1 MFFCSSVEKTK
12 HSQTK
17 TATPTEKQPTSH
29 ISGSP
34 HRGGDVRTDRG
45 GLWGL
50 NFMSIKI
57 KAIERNVA
65 FEKGTE
71 KWAFVMQPELYSR
84 LNEQKVVQE
93 AALRSGIGKGA
104 ISAAWE
110 AIGDVIRA
118 WATEGH
124 SVAVPGLGTMRFGVR
139 SNSVEKVEDVNST
152 LITSRRVIF
161 TPSTEIKQELAKTAI
176 SITCYDRNGNVIK
189 QVTSDD
195 DGNVDNGEEPDP
207 TPSNPTPS
215 DPDTGG
221 EDDDDEGGL
230 AG

>member
-1 MFFCSSVEKTK
+1 MSIGVAVRGV
-12 HSQTK
+12 Q
-17 TATPTEKQPTSH
+17 
-29 ISGSP
+29 SP
-34 HRGGDVRTDRG
+34 ARRRSDVRTDRG

-139 SNSVEKVEDVNST
+139 SNSVEKVEDVNSA

-161 TPSTEIKQELAKTAI
+161 TPSTEIKDELAKTAI

-207 TPSNPTPS
+207 TPSNPTPN
-215 DPDTGG
+215 PDTGG
-221 EDDDDEGGL
+221 EDDDEGEL